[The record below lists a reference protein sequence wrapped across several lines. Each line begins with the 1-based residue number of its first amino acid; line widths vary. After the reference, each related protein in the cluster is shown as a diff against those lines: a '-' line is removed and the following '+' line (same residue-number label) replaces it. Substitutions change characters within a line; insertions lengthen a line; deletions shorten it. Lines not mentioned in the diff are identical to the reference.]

1 MTPSAV
7 GATAD
12 AAVNIGGEVSARQAM
27 MVPVATHTSR
37 TLVGRDAEL
46 TELAQ
51 LVGLGPEGRRWSG
64 RPGTVLLSG
73 DAGVGKTR
81 LLIELR
87 DLARAEG
94 WRVFAGHCLDFGES
108 ALPYLP
114 FSEVL
119 GRMSTDLPELL
130 DGVTRR
136 HPAIAGLQPG
146 QRVRTESDEVPEPA
160 ATERADLFAAMHHAL
175 ELAAAD
181 APLLLVV
188 EDLHWADPST
198 RELLGYLFTRSW
210 TNPVAIVASY
220 RSDDLHRRHPLRR
233 QVAEWSRLPSL
244 DRLPLSPLPPEAV
257 RALVAELA
265 PEGLGER
272 RLADIIDR
280 ADGNAFFVEELVAA
294 GGGDWVPDDLADL
307 LLVRLDHLSEEA
319 RQVVRVASVAGR
331 KVTHELLLAAS
342 GMPPADLD
350 AGVRQAVEM
359 NVLVAGSRHYEFR
372 HALLGEAVYDDLLP
386 GERVR
391 LHGQYVAAL
400 TGGAGR
406 GTAAELARHARRAM
420 DLDRAVEA
428 SIEAGDEAYSV
439 GGPDEAA
446 RHYEQALEMLE
457 NHDRAERLG
466 IDRSKL
472 AVKAADALNAGGD
485 ALRAAE
491 LLAEHIER
499 LPDDAA
505 PESRARLLSNY
516 ASILMSTE
524 TALDPKAISA
534 EAVDLAP
541 TGESPLR
548 AKVLATHARVLAG
561 FERIEDA
568 ETAATEALGLAERL
582 GMPILASE
590 VVTTLSSL
598 RIKQVAGSDR
608 DALRGALEDAVE
620 RAVAAG
626 ALSAELRGRFLL
638 GRSYQEDAQWEG
650 AERWFTSAVERGAE
664 AGLPWAP
671 YSIESRWQLGWVYY
685 ARGKW
690 DQALEIVSIVDDE
703 VGPLIPR
710 AILEPIRLA
719 IQATRGDDVLPA
731 LQRLRK
737 VWADEGGVAVFTA
750 GIEIETAACAGDAA
764 RALDVYDSVVT
775 VLSQI
780 WDERFPGRVR
790 LAAQALDAV
799 ARALPSVPAA
809 ERAALVAR
817 ADALRADGEA
827 VVTRFSVKKSKWGPE
842 GQAWALRLAAE
853 HLRVHWSAGVDAPDR
868 EELLDTWAEA
878 VAAFERFGSVPELAK
893 LRTAYATILRLVGET
908 ASAREQADTAREVA
922 HELGATVLLDQLRA
936 SGSAPTRAAS
946 GTASTQLTARER
958 EILALVAEGRSNG
971 EIGKQLFISTK
982 TVSVHVSN
990 ILGKLGATGRTE
1002 AAAIARRDG
1011 LL

>member
-1 MTPSAV
+1 M
-7 GATAD
+7 
-12 AAVNIGGEVSARQAM
+12 
-27 MVPVATHTSR
+27 ATHTSR
-37 TLVGRDAEL
+37 TLVGRDD
-46 TELAQ
+46 ELAQ
-51 LVGLGPEGRRWSG
+51 LAELVGLGEAGRRWAG

-119 GRMSTDLPELL
+119 GRMAADLPELVE
-130 DGVTRR
+130 GVTRR
-136 HPAIAGLQPG
+136 HPAVAGLQPG
-146 QRVRTESDEVPEPA
+146 QRVRSDSDQVPEPA
-160 ATERADLFAAMHHAL
+160 ATERAELFAAMHHAL

-181 APLLLVV
+181 APLLLVI

-244 DRLPLSPLPPEAV
+244 DRLQLSPLPPDAV

-265 PEGLGER
+265 PEGLAER
-272 RLADIIDR
+272 RLADIIAR

-307 LLVRLDHLSEEA
+307 LLVRLDHLSEAA

-331 KVTHELLLAAS
+331 KVTHDLLLAAS

-400 TGGAGR
+400 TSGAGR

-420 DLDRAVEA
+420 DHDRAVEA
-428 SIEAGDEAYSV
+428 SIEAGDEAFSV
-439 GGPDEAA
+439 GGPEEAA
-446 RHYEQALEMLE
+446 RHYEQALELLE
-457 NHDRAERLG
+457 NAERAERLG
-466 IDRSKL
+466 VDRSKL
-472 AVKAADALNAGGD
+472 AVKAADALSIGGD
-485 ALRAAE
+485 AMRAAE
-491 LLAEHIER
+491 LLHEHLER
-499 LPDDAA
+499 LPEGA
-505 PESRARLLSNY
+505 PEARARLLSSY

-524 TALDPKAISA
+524 TALDLPALSA
-534 EAVDLAP
+534 EAVELAP
-541 TGESPLR
+541 AGESPLR

-568 ETAATEALGLAERL
+568 EAAATEALGLAERI

-590 VVTTLSSL
+590 VVTTLSGL
-598 RIKQVAGSDR
+598 RMKQVHGSDR
-608 DALRGALEDAVE
+608 DALRGALEDAVD

-690 DQALEIVSIVDDE
+690 DAALEIVSIVDDE

-737 VWADEGGVAVFTA
+737 VWVDEGGVAVFTA
-750 GIEIETAACAGDAA
+750 GTEIEVAACDGDAG
-764 RALDVYDSVVT
+764 RALDVYDSVVA

-790 LAAQALDAV
+790 LAAQALDAI
-799 ARALPSVPAA
+799 ARALPSAPAA

-827 VVTRFSVKKSKWGPE
+827 VVTRFAAKKSKWGPE
-842 GQAWALRLAAE
+842 GQAWAARLVAE
-853 HLRVHWSAGVDAPDR
+853 HLRVRWSGGIDAPDR
-868 EELLDTWAEA
+868 DELLAAWAEA

-893 LRTAYATILRLVGET
+893 LRTAYTTILRLVGET
-908 ASAREQADTAREVA
+908 GPAREQADIAREVA
-922 HELGATVLLDQLRA
+922 RELGATVLLDQLHTP
-936 SGSAPTRAAS
+936 GSAPARSANGA
-946 GTASTQLTARER
+946 ASTQLTARER